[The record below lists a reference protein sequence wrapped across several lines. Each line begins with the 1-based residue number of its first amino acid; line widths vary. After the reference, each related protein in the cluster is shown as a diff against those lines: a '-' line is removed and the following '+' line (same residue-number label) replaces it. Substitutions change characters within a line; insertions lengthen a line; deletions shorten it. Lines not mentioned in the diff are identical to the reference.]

1 MKMYFEKDLVYFKKR
16 DGGKILLD
24 VCGNCSL
31 GFIRLYKND
40 VINYYFNGLQA
51 YSINQMNRIFRR
63 SWKR

>member
-1 MKMYFEKDLVYFKKR
+1 MYFKKR